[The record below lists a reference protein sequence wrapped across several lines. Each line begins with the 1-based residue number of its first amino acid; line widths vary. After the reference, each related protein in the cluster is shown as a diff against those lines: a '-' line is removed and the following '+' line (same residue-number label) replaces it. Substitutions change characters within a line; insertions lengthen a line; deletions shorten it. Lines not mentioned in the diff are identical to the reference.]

1 MGVVE
6 TEKRGGVAVLWLDSP
21 PVNALSAALRQG
33 IQAHLREA
41 IADGVEGIVLA
52 GRGRAFIAGADITEF
67 GKPFAPPGLPEL
79 VHEIEASPIPVV
91 AAIHGHALGGGLETA
106 LGCHYRV
113 AGTRA
118 NLGLPEVK
126 LGLLPG
132 AGGTQRL
139 PRLLGV
145 DTALGMITSGKP
157 QRGAAAV
164 ELGLADAFAEGAD
177 VEAAVEAA
185 IALLAER
192 RGEDLAARRL
202 STRALEASEETE
214 AALAKWEAT
223 VAKKMAGLHAPAAIL
238 RCVRAAIGQD
248 FEAGE
253 KVERE
258 AFLELMSG
266 AQSKALRH
274 IFFAERK
281 ASKVK
286 GLDAKPRPLAEV
298 AVIGGGTMGSG
309 ITASALNAGLAVTM
323 LEVSEEA
330 KAEAEGR
337 VAGHIQGGVKRGKIS
352 EAQAKARL
360 DAFRVTTDYADLG
373 DADLT
378 IEAVFEDFGIKE
390 KVFAALQEVAKDGA
404 VLASN
409 TSYLDVDRLAA
420 TTDRAPDV
428 LGLHFFSPAHVMK
441 LLEIVRGAQT
451 SDEVLATALALA
463 KKMGKVAV
471 VAGNCPGFI
480 GNRLYRHYQRE
491 AGLLVLEGASPAE
504 VDGALTAWGMKMGP
518 LAVGRPRRPRHRLH
532 GAALGGRRRHP
543 PPGLPRRRSP
553 RRGRPQGPQDRRRL
567 LHLRGRA
574 ARGREP
580 GGGRAHRR
588 GAGEGR
594 RGGPADRGRGD
605 RRALR
610 LRPRQRGARCVAEG
624 IAQRASDI
632 DVVYV
637 YGYGFPAHRGGPMHH
652 AEAVGLGAVL
662 ERVRA
667 FHDGSGEAA
676 WAPAP
681 LLVERAGANPAVW
694 G

>member
-518 LAVGRPRRPRHRLH
+518 LAVGDL
-532 GAALGGRRRHP
+532 A
-543 PPGLPRRRSP
+543 GLDIGYMARRSADAVDIHP
-553 RRGRPQGPQDRRRL
+553 LAFRVADRLVEAGHKGRKTGAGFYTYADGRPVGENPEAAGLIAEEREKAGVV
-567 LHLRGRA
+567 GRQI
-574 ARGREP
+574 
-580 GGGRAHRR
+580 
-588 GAGEGR
+588 GAEEIVER
-594 RGGPADRGRGD
+594 CVY
-605 RRALR
+605 ALVNE
-610 LRPRQRGARCVAEG
+610 GARCVAEG